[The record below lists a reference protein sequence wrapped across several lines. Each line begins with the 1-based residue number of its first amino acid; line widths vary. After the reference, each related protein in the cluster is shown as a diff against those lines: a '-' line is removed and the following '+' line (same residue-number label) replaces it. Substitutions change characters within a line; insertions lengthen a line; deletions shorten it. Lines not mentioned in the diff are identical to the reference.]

1 MGLFTHLTQTTTTN
15 RKQKTS
21 PCVLVLDSNPN
32 LQYLYVQA
40 LKRAGYQ
47 VLSATT
53 IQEARNLLTNHSI
66 SLFLSD
72 THINNHDHGIG
83 LMYEQLDTFSKRN
96 IKTVMMSS
104 HIQYERICQE
114 MGVDIFIEK
123 PIAIDRLM
131 TLVNRL
137 IQ

>member
-1 MGLFTHLTQTTTTN
+1 MGLFTHIIQTAIN
-15 RKQKTS
+15 RDPKTS
-21 PCVLVLDSNPN
+21 SCVLVLDSNPN

-40 LKRAGYQ
+40 LKRAGYE
-47 VLSATT
+47 VFSATT
-53 IQEARNLLTNHSI
+53 IHEARNLLTNHSI
-66 SLFLSD
+66 NLFLSD

-83 LMYEQLDTFSKRN
+83 LMYEQLDTLSKRN

-104 HIQYERICQE
+104 HSQYERICQE

-123 PIAIDRLM
+123 PVAIDRLM

>member
-1 MGLFTHLTQTTTTN
+1 MGLFTTHLTQTTTN
-15 RKQKTS
+15 RKQKFS

-72 THINNHDHGIG
+72 THINNLDHGIG

>member
-1 MGLFTHLTQTTTTN
+1 MGLFTHATQTIMKRELQTA
-15 RKQKTS
+15 

-40 LKRAGYQ
+40 LTQAGYQ
-47 VLSATT
+47 VFPATT
-53 IQEARNLLTNHSI
+53 IQEARTLLTNHAI

-72 THINNHDHGIG
+72 THINNQDHGIG
-83 LMYEQLDTFSKRN
+83 LMYEQLETFSKRN
-96 IKTVMMSS
+96 IKTIMMSS
-104 HIQYERICQE
+104 YTQYKRICQE

-123 PIAIDRLM
+123 PVAIDRLI

-137 IQ
+137 MI